1 MQYLTACS
9 LLDLRSC
16 HGIFVI
22 KAKKAFINIVC
33 QVMGRPFYVLVAQT
47 PELFC
52 HWHSNFPVW
61 AHKMFFVF
69 SLLCRITVPF
79 VFCMSVPSFPQHVV
93 PVP

>member
-1 MQYLTACS
+1 MTYLTACS

-16 HGIFVI
+16 HGVFMIE
-22 KAKKAFINIVC
+22 AKAFISIVS
-33 QVMGRPFYVLVAQT
+33 QVMGRPIYVFVAQT

-61 AHKMFFVF
+61 AHKMLLVF
-69 SLLCRITVPF
+69 SLLCLIMVPF
-79 VFCMSVPSFPQHVV
+79 VFFMSVPSFPQHVV